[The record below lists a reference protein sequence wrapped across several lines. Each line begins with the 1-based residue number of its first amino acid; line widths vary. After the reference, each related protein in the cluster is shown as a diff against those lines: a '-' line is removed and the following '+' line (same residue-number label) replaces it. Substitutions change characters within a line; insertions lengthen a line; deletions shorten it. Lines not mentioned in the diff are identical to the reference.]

1 MIPPHQ
7 PARLTRCTGKR
18 DGGIGQSS
26 SRSRAKSG
34 EQNVASS
41 CQVGADGALTTA
53 VDAWYMPI
61 PSIGRARLAV
71 SAVVLLAALSRRFLL
86 WQ

>member
-41 CQVGADGALTTA
+41 SDDALTTA

-61 PSIGRARLAV
+61 PNTGRARLAV
-71 SAVVLLAALSRRFLL
+71 SAVV
-86 WQ
+86 